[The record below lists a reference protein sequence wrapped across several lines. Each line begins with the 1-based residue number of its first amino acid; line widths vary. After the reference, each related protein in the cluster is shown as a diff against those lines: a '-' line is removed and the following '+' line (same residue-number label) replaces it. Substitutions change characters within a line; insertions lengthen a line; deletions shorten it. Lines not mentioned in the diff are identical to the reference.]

1 MAQIAQ
7 NFWISTGGIS
17 ESYETVNIVAAV
29 VSRSI
34 LNEPV
39 FGKPDPTRHVRQAID
54 ELARQAQAMGANGVL
69 WIDFDIRFE
78 SALGSGI
85 LATGTAVRV
94 KPSA

>member
-1 MAQIAQ
+1 MAQT
-7 NFWISTGGIS
+7 FWISTGGIT
-17 ESYETVNIVAAV
+17 EPYETVNVVATL

-39 FGKPDPTRHVRQAID
+39 FGKPDPTRHLRQAID
-54 ELARQAQAMGANGVL
+54 DLARQAQALGANGVL
-69 WIDFDIRFE
+69 WIDFDMRYE

-94 KPSA
+94 KPTS